1 MIQSSSSSSSFFLLI
16 GREEGDPD
24 HNVYMCISP
33 NSFLILFFET
43 VSLIFVL
50 LLFWGCSSCLL
61 LSGLMIMKKG
71 FDFQFNNM
79 IFMIMF
85 SFYDKL
91 RHYFDHW

>member
-1 MIQSSSSSSSFFLLI
+1 MYIYVHFTQIFSHFVI
-16 GREEGDPD
+16 E
-24 HNVYMCISP
+24 I
-33 NSFLILFFET
+33 

-61 LSGLMIMKKG
+61 PSGLMIMKKG

-79 IFMIMF
+79 NFMIMF